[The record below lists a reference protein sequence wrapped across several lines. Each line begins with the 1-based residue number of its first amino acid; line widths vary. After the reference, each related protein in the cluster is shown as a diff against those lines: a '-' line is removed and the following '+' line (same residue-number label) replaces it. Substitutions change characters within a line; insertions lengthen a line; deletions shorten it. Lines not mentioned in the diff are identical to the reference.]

1 MSSDPKR
8 RRLETAAA
16 ALQQRYGP
24 QALRG
29 GDELSLAPAIPHV
42 PTGFPA
48 LDACTGCEGVP
59 LGLISL
65 FSGRTT
71 AGKLTL
77 AYQVLANA
85 QRSPQGA
92 TAHAVALVDLSR
104 TADPDHLARCGV
116 DLEHLVLARPPLG
129 AQAVDVVGDLVQSQ
143 RLRAV
148 VVDSLVELGA
158 DPGVQ
163 RHLRAT
169 LGRLQ
174 QTLRLANCAL
184 VLLDEP
190 KTPWAR
196 WLHLDSTAAVRR
208 AAALH
213 VEMQR
218 EQWLRRAGE
227 LAGYR
232 AQARLLKSRWV
243 YGIRSAPV
251 EILFDGTPQAPG
263 SW

>member
-1 MSSDPKR
+1 MSDTKR
-8 RRLETAAA
+8 RQLDHAAA
-16 ALQQRYGP
+16 TLQQRYGP
-24 QALRG
+24 QALRR
-29 GDELSLAPAIPHV
+29 GDELPLAPIIPHV
-42 PTGFPA
+42 PTGFSA
-48 LDACTGCEGVP
+48 LDACTGCGGVP

-71 AGKLTL
+71 SGKLTL
-77 AYQVLANA
+77 AYKVLANA
-85 QRSPQGA
+85 QRSPQGE
-92 TAHAVALVDLSR
+92 TAYAVALVDLSR
-104 TADPDHLARCGV
+104 TADADYLARCGI
-116 DLEHLVLARPPLG
+116 DLEHLLLARPALG

-148 VVDSLVELGA
+148 VVDGLVELGA
-158 DPGVQ
+158 DPAVL
-163 RHLRAT
+163 RHLNAT

-174 QTLRLANCAL
+174 QALRLANCAL

-190 KTPWAR
+190 KAPWAR
-196 WLHLDSTAAVRR
+196 WLHLDSSAAVRW

-218 EQWLRRAGE
+218 EQWLRRDGE

-251 EILFDGTPQAPG
+251 EILFNGTVQARE